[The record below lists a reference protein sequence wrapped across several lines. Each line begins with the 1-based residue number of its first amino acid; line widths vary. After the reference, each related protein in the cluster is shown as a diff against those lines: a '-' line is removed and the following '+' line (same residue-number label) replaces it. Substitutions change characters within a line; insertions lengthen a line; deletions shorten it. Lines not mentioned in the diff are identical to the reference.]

1 MRNMHHNISLCKNSS
16 TVKLNIFKWE
26 IYTLQER
33 MKRDRQCKY
42 NVAMRCVRVS
52 IVAVEKHTF
61 WVCVFFSCLSYLAH
75 KLHLFC
81 AVLYHHLWPVWLYHI
96 FPCYLINGEI
106 FRKKNDR
113 TSKVCFD
120 FLYNVWKKIAH
131 SKKSAKMLSE
141 MCAGHHAK
149 YPSFL
154 SDLTKLDFSW

>member
-81 AVLYHHLWPVWLYHI
+81 AVLSSSVASLAIPY
-96 FPCYLINGEI
+96 FPMLSHKRRD
-106 FRKKNDR
+106 FQKKNDR